1 MSMQN
6 RVGEGES
13 EGKGSEGIDGF
24 LANHTN
30 KLGFYPKYDG
40 KPFKQARNHGLVQG
54 FRKNCLLHRKWIL
67 GKGSPLK
74 QKPNSPL

>member
-13 EGKGSEGIDGF
+13 EGKGDTTHS

-67 GKGSPLK
+67 GKGSSLK